1 MDGPTSDPHPTRRES
16 RNVTDAERQPDR
28 AQEPEDAREV
38 DAREVDQ
45 PAASEDQQAR
55 ADSDIAPEADTASPE
70 EPDAVTEHLDLEAV
84 ADADP
89 RSKGEVLGELI
100 AAETKRDEYLD
111 DLRRSHAD
119 FENYRKR
126 VMREGT
132 AQRETGKIAVVES
145 LLEVLDDLD
154 LTLQAATRSPDEGLA
169 KGVALVADKLGHALD
184 GVGLTRIDEAGG
196 AFDPTQHEAVQQL
209 PAEEPRDEPV
219 VAQVLRPGYRLGDRV
234 LRAAMVVVEQ

>member
-1 MDGPTSDPHPTRRES
+1 MDGPTSDPHPIRRES

-28 AQEPEDAREV
+28 AQEPGDAQEV
-38 DAREVDQ
+38 DAHEVDQ
-45 PAASEDQQAR
+45 PAASEDQHPG
-55 ADSDIAPEADTASPE
+55 ADGDLAPEADTASPDE
-70 EPDAVTEHLDLEAV
+70 ADAVTEHLDLEAV

-132 AQRETGKIAVVES
+132 AQREAGKIAVVES

-154 LTLQAATRSPDEGLA
+154 LTLEAATRSPDAGLA

-184 GVGLTRIDEAGG
+184 GVGLTRIDETGG
-196 AFDPTQHEAVQQL
+196 AFDPTQHEAVQQI
-209 PAEEPRDEPV
+209 PAEESRDEPV